1 MSIIV
6 ICVNDHIS
14 ACLGNSFN
22 FLCYQAL
29 HFDGKI
35 ASGAFGDLYMGI
47 YCGQEV
53 AVKILKDV
61 DSNSQQ
67 YQEFM
72 QEVTI
77 MKKVRHKNIVQF
89 IGACTVRPNLCI
101 VFEYMN
107 SGSLYDVVRKEG
119 GLSSSTVVKIALSVA
134 RGMNYLHQCHIIHR
148 DLKVCPLSCFI
159 CPDFTGS

>member
-1 MSIIV
+1 M
-6 ICVNDHIS
+6 
-14 ACLGNSFN
+14 
-22 FLCYQAL
+22 QAL

-35 ASGAFGDLYMGI
+35 ASGAVGDLYRGH
-47 YCGQEV
+47 YFGQEV

-67 YQEFM
+67 CQEFM

-107 SGSLYDVVRKEG
+107 SGSLYDVIRKEG
-119 GLSSSTVVKIALSVA
+119 GLSPATVLKIALSVA
-134 RGMNYLHQCHIIHR
+134 RGMNYLHQCNIIHR
-148 DLKVCPLSCFI
+148 DLKVN
-159 CPDFTGS
+159 